1 MNGQNWNAQLDRLR
15 QGKLIL
21 LPPGENGLS
30 VYANT
35 NLYELRTYLAALE
48 AGYRAQSE
56 MLAAYRGHARGKTL
70 GQMVKNQWSDGAAL
84 GYAAMALIQVGNTPD
99 QVVGYLELME
109 EFMDRYGLQAAAEYH
124 NSLKD
129 GGTPPLPEE
138 WHDDD

>member
-70 GQMVKNQWSDGAAL
+70 GQMVKNQWSSPAAL
-84 GYAAMALIQVGNTPD
+84 GYAASALRGSGLNPS
-99 QVVGYLELME
+99 QVVAVLELMDST
-109 EFMDRYGLQAAAEYH
+109 MDEYPREWAEGVYMEM
-124 NSLKD
+124 LED
-129 GGTPPLPEE
+129 PGGAGRPRDA
-138 WHDDD
+138 DD